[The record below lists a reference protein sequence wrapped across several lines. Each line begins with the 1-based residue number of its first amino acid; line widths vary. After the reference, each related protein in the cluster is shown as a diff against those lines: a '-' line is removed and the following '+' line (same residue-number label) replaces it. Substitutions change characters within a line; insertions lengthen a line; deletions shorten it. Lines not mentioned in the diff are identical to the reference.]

1 MNKKKTELLFLN
13 LRLKNLKLRKIYKII
28 LVLLTYSF
36 MMSTFSSLLSKK
48 YVMTLQ
54 ERNALHYFNR
64 MFDDTNENKK
74 EFKKEFKLIIENII
88 SYSNKYELTKSQEN
102 LFSITFYIFLK
113 IWRIMSNVKVKEVI
127 FKKKLFYTVFSVEID
142 GRDIGEYQLSDF
154 TPVSV
159 NVISVIDCKEMF
171 NDIKDSIIYQ

>member
-1 MNKKKTELLFLN
+1 MNKKNTGLL
-13 LRLKNLKLRKIYKII
+13 LRFPKIKNIYKII
-28 LVLLTYSF
+28 LVLFTYSF

-88 SYSNKYELTKSQEN
+88 TYSNKCKLTNYQEN

-113 IWRIMSNVKVKEVI
+113 IWRIIDNVNVKEVI
-127 FKKKLFYTVFSVEID
+127 SKKKLFYTVFSVEIN
-142 GRDIGEYQLSDF
+142 GKYIGEYQLSDF
-154 TPVSV
+154 TPIAS
-159 NVISVIDCKEMF
+159 NAISVIDCKEMF
-171 NDIKDSIIYQ
+171 NDIYISIDNH

>member
-1 MNKKKTELLFLN
+1 MNKKNTELLF
-13 LRLKNLKLRKIYKII
+13 RFLKIKNIYKII
-28 LVLLTYSF
+28 LVLFTYSLK
-36 MMSTFSSLLSKK
+36 MSIVPSLLKTK

-54 ERNALHYFNR
+54 ERNTLHYFNR

-154 TPVSV
+154 TPIGINTV
-159 NVISVIDCKEMF
+159 SVIDCKEMF

>member
-1 MNKKKTELLFLN
+1 MNKKNTELLFLN
-13 LRLKNLKLRKIYKII
+13 IRLKNLKLRKIYKII

-48 YVMTLQ
+48 YVMTLE
-54 ERNALHYFNR
+54 ERNALHYFNS
-64 MFDDTNENKK
+64 MFEDTNENKK

-88 SYSNKYELTKSQEN
+88 TYSNKCELTNYQEN

-113 IWRIMSNVKVKEVI
+113 IWRIIGNIKVNEVI
-127 FKKKLFYTVFSVEID
+127 SKKKLFYTIYTVEIN

-154 TPVSV
+154 APIYLNALSV
-159 NVISVIDCKEMF
+159 NDCKEMF
-171 NDIKDSIIYQ
+171 NDIKDSINN